1 MESKENPEK
10 VYVESFMTEEEE
22 NATEEDI
29 KDSIDNW
36 VENPATFDKV
46 VEMLTSNHIDYTL
59 TTHEPTRTSQES
71 ADVRGATL
79 ASGAKAMLIVDHSK
93 KLNLVYFLCVMSAAK
108 KISWK

>member
-1 MESKENPEK
+1 MENQDSTGKE
-10 VYVESFMTEEEE
+10 STENKEE
-22 NATEEDI
+22 I
-29 KDSIDNW
+29 KDSIDNC

-93 KLNLVYFLCVMSAAK
+93 KLNLVYFL
-108 KISWK
+108 

>member
-1 MESKENPEK
+1 MEDPSPVEKENNEA
-10 VYVESFMTEEEE
+10 SEEVKDTNEE
-22 NATEEDI
+22 Y
-29 KDSIDNW
+29 

-46 VEMLTSNHIDYTL
+46 IQLLTENKIDYTL
-59 TTHEPTRTSQES
+59 TTHEPTKTSQES

-93 KLNLVYFLCVMSAAK
+93 KLSLVYFLLVMSAAK